1 MLTTHS
7 MEEAEALC
15 HRIGI
20 MVNGQLRCLGSA
32 QHLKNRFGRGV
43 ELTIKVALP
52 HDDILRSMA
61 EKIRHLVTIGG
72 AAAGASSGHRE
83 KDPQYLLE
91 EGHVAVSYIRT
102 AVELLTAAK
111 DGSDV
116 SIFPPQLQQQLLQ
129 NTAQTLLTNT
139 DDPSATVPSQ
149 GDVPVR
155 ALVTYLE
162 AERRYTALHTFL
174 VETFHSPPFF
184 HPPAGTAATAAD
196 NVQLIE
202 RSAINSAKYRILLE
216 TKDSATATSSTAD
229 VTLADLF
236 AVLEQ
241 HKPQLFVE
249 EYSAGQTTLEQIFNH
264 FAAQQT
270 VDPNAP

>member
-52 HDDILRSMA
+52 HDDTLRSMA
-61 EKIRHLVTIGG
+61 ETIRHLVTVGG
-72 AAAGASSGHRE
+72 AAASANAAARE

-91 EGHVAVSYIRT
+91 EGHVTVGYIRT

-111 DGSDV
+111 DASDA
-116 SIFPPQLQQQLLQ
+116 SIFPPQLQLQLLQ
-129 NTAQTLLTNT
+129 NTAQALLTNT

-162 AERRYTALHTFL
+162 AERRYAALHNFL

-184 HPPAGTAATAAD
+184 HPPAGTAATAD

-216 TKDSATATSSTAD
+216 TKDSATATSSTVD